1 MATVKDILSKKGTE
15 VVSIEQETTVLEATR
30 SMNQRRIGSVVV
42 TDGQKVVGIF
52 SERDVLAR
60 VVAAGREPADTL
72 IRDVMSSPV
81 ACCQSTTDLEE
92 VRAVMTQNRFR
103 HLPVVEEDRLMGII
117 SSGDIMAFECE
128 AQEHT
133 IRWMNEYLFGPF
145 EPTVEETSPPLA

>member
-15 VVSIEQETTVLEATR
+15 VVSIEQETTVREATR

-60 VVAAGREPADTL
+60 VVAIGRNPGETL
-72 IRDVMSSPV
+72 VKDVMTSPV
-81 ACCQSTTDLEE
+81 ACCQSTTDLDE

-103 HLPVVEEDRLMGII
+103 HLPVVEDDRLIGIV
-117 SSGDIMAFECE
+117 SSGDIMAFQCE
-128 AQEHT
+128 ADQHT
-133 IRWMNEYLFGPF
+133 IRWLHEYLYGPF
-145 EPTVEETSPPLA
+145 EPAVHEPSPPLA